1 MVPSRSVTASKP
13 NFCFACGDAN
23 REGLRLRFEYDPRLQ
38 SVECYMR
45 LHSRYQGA
53 TGYAHGGMI
62 ATLLDEAMA
71 KVNGKQGIR
80 AVTVRLNVSYL
91 RMVPVEKRLRLTG
104 THLRR
109 RGRKLYLSSK
119 LYDGRDS
126 LLATAKGTFLVITP
140 NNESDSK
147 HSR

>member
-13 NFCFACGDAN
+13 NFCFACGEAN
-23 REGLRLRFEYDPRLQ
+23 REGLRLRFQYDPMLRE
-38 SVECYMR
+38 VESYVR

-53 TGYAHGGMI
+53 TGFAHGGMI

-71 KVNGKQGIR
+71 KVNGKEGIR

-104 THLRR
+104 KRLRR
-109 RGRKLYLSSK
+109 RGRKLYLSSQ
-119 LYDGRDS
+119 LFDGRNIV
-126 LLATAKGTFLVITP
+126 LATATGTFLVVNP
-140 NNESDSK
+140 S
-147 HSR
+147 